1 MVERPVFV
9 FPINGASN
17 HVRVRWPRRRRCPD
31 GKQERAL
38 ERAVGPAPARV
49 LARVLDAER
58 APALDVRRVR
68 RALASRSR
76 GAPVAAARAAVRR
89 AERERERVGVAPEPR
104 ARVAACF
111 ALVLRERPSQAAA
124 ERAAMQ
130 PAPAIAQRD

>member
-1 MVERPVFV
+1 MVERPVFG

-17 HVRVRWPRRRRCPD
+17 HVRVRLPHRRRCPD
-31 GKQERAL
+31 GKQERVP
-38 ERAVGPAPARV
+38 EQAVGPAPAVERV
-49 LARVLDAER
+49 
-58 APALDVRRVR
+58 PALDAQRVR